1 LNKYNVTDLL
11 TVSNVRGQFFILQR
25 NLYGETEDRRSRIIH
40 RYSQGGKCRQ
50 AWTQNK
56 SDHLTI

>member
-1 LNKYNVTDLL
+1 VTDLL

-50 AWTQNK
+50 A
-56 SDHLTI
+56 